1 MKRWALAVLAGLILL
16 RCMGDDPETPRLMVV
31 LVVDQMRGDYIER
44 FGDQWVGGLA
54 RIVER
59 GAVFTDAVHDHAATV
74 TAVGHATVPTGVV
87 PARHGIVWNDFFD
100 RSEGRVVYPPEDA
113 GTRILGAP
121 RSEGRS
127 PHRLRRSGLS
137 DWVKDADA
145 DSRVYSLSLK
155 DVSAIMMGGTGADAA
170 FWVDR
175 ETERVVTSTYYMSDM
190 PDWVE
195 SHGSRD
201 RIASIIGNVG
211 SRTLGAALRDE
222 VSPWDEISPPDLVE
236 SEDDRPFV
244 DEVTLLLA
252 RAAVERERLGHDD
265 TPDVLFLGISA
276 SDFVGHRFGPD
287 SDEVRDFYLELDRY
301 LGEFFEFLDRQV
313 GKERWSLVLTADHGV
328 GPTPEETRR
337 RGGDARRIPD
347 ATFESDVRAAARAAA
362 SEADLDDDLSIRW
375 LDGPFLRSEGASD
388 RELRRFRRAFA
399 ERLAEIDWIE
409 WAFPSDEV
417 TRADPRGTDPIDWF
431 GRSYDADRSPDV
443 LYSIRRNH
451 LVGSTTASH
460 GTPHYYDRHVPI
472 VFMGPGIHPGVHDER
487 VRTVDIAPTVA
498 ALLGVKA
505 PGDLDGRVLRRV
517 LPWPLKEIVGPR
529 SLGGTFDE

>member
-1 MKRWALAVLAGLILL
+1 MKRWLLAALAGLILL
-16 RCMGDDPETPRLMVV
+16 RCMGDDPKTPRLMVV
-31 LVVDQMRGDYIER
+31 LVVDQMRGDYLER
-44 FGDQWVGGLA
+44 FGDEWDGGLA

-100 RSEGRVVYPPEDA
+100 RTEGRVVYPPEDA
-113 GTRILGAP
+113 RTRILGAP
-121 RSEGRS
+121 QSEGRS

-155 DVSAIMMGGTGADAA
+155 DVSAIMMGGGAADAA

-175 ETERVVTSTYYMSDM
+175 ETERVVTSTYYMPDL

-195 SHGSRD
+195 SEGSRD
-201 RIASIIGNVG
+201 RIDSFLEPGW
-211 SRTLGAALRDE
+211 SRTLGAALREED
-222 VSPWDEISPPDLVE
+222 SAWDESSPPDPVAFG
-236 SEDDRPFV
+236 DDPPFV
-244 DEVTLLLA
+244 DEVTLRLA
-252 RAAVERERLGHDD
+252 RAAVEREGLGHDD
-265 TPDVLFLGISA
+265 IPDVLFLGISA

-287 SDEVRDFYLELDRY
+287 SDEVREFYLELDRY
-301 LGEFFEFLDRQV
+301 LGEFFDFLDREV
-313 GKERWSLVLTADHGV
+313 GDERWSLVLTADHGV
-328 GPTPEETRR
+328 GPTPEETLR
-337 RGGDARRIPD
+337 RGGDGRRISD
-347 ATFESDVRAAARAAA
+347 ETFERDVRAAARTAATDT
-362 SEADLDDDLSIRW
+362 DLDEDLSIRW
-375 LDGPFLRSEGASD
+375 LDGPFLRIEGASD
-388 RELRRFRRAFA
+388 RELRRFRKAFA

-409 WAFPSDEV
+409 WAFASDEV
-417 TRADPRGTDPIDWF
+417 SDANRRGNDPIDWF

-443 LYSIRRNH
+443 LYSIRRHH

-472 VFMGPGIHPGVHDER
+472 AFIGPGIDAGVYDER

-498 ALLGVKA
+498 ALLGIDA
-505 PGDLDGRVLRRV
+505 PDDLDGRVLGQV
-517 LPWPLKEIVGPR
+517 LP
-529 SLGGTFDE
+529 